1 MPDAA
6 STDGRRPDDG
16 IAPPDSQG
24 PDASTPHVVG
34 IGASAGGLEPL
45 ESLVGAIPA
54 GLGIAWVVVQHLRPD
69 GRSILSDLLA
79 RRTDLPVAVVEDGA
93 PVLADTVSV
102 APGGHG
108 VSLERGRFRLEP
120 LVESGARTPIDGFFG
135 SLAANVGERAFC
147 VVLSGTGSDG
157 TDGLRRIKSAGGI
170 AFVQRPGDARF
181 PGMPDSAR
189 ATGLVDFVL
198 APEAVPSRVAEI
210 AAHRDDLGNPEARAR
225 LLGDIEAALP
235 RVMALLSDDAR
246 GHDFSGYKPGTL
258 VRRIERRMLLV
269 HRRDVEGF
277 IEALAGDVEERR
289 RLAQDFM
296 IGVTRFHRDPAAF
309 EALARSALPGL
320 FETDGNADG
329 DERLR
334 VWVPGCSTGEEVYS
348 IAMLL
353 LEEARRRGEPRAPQV
368 FGTDIDASALY
379 AARQGVYAAGAVEHL
394 PDALRERYLTR
405 RGGAFHVGPRLR
417 EACVFALHN
426 VLADAPFSRV
436 ALVSCRNL
444 LIYLDGDAQA
454 RALNKFHFALRP
466 GGVLFLGGSESL
478 GDAERLFAPIDA
490 RRRVFR
496 RDDSVSSDYSTLLAG
511 VPRPVRAPPHA
522 DGAVSLP
529 GAVPA
534 ATPPEATRAERA
546 FLDGLAAPF
555 ALVDARDELTW
566 LSAGMTAYVEPAS
579 GVPSTR
585 LDALLMRELRLPA
598 RSVVDAAR
606 REGGRPSMDCALP
619 RPGNGSA
626 NGSANGSGGGAGGGP
641 DAPRA
646 VRLVAAALD
655 DARREVVLT
664 LLPLESGGRVQGSG
678 EGGADAERAA
688 LEREVAS
695 LRGQLDTALAGYD
708 ASARELRGSNE
719 ELLTMNV
726 ELQSANEELETS
738 REELQSINEE
748 LQTMNAELAEN
759 NDLLRRANDDLQN
772 LFDGGD
778 VATLFVDRRLCVR
791 RFTPRVGALFGIRER
806 DVGRP
811 LDELARRFA
820 HDSLERDARGVFRSL
835 EPLEQE
841 IAVETTGATFI
852 MRMRP
857 YRTADDRLDGVV
869 LSFFD
874 ISARKLQE
882 RRLAENEESLGRR
895 YAELETLY
903 DATPVGLSL
912 MDRELR
918 WLRINEKLAAING
931 FPVEAHVGV
940 RQDAL
945 IPDIDGRIAEV
956 QRRVLA
962 TGEAV
967 LGLEVRGT
975 TAAEPD
981 RPRDWIV
988 DYYPVR
994 AGDEVFALG
1003 CCMRE
1008 VTEQKSLERELQGYV
1023 ERQRTAV
1030 SLHPIHFH
1038 EVDAGG
1044 RLAFALS
1051 SHERL
1056 PGAAGLGAPFV
1067 EALPEE
1073 ARAAVRECLDA
1084 VLAGGGPARR
1094 DVELVE
1100 GGARRVYDLN
1110 VEPLEPDGGGGG
1122 GGGGDPRGALLVWF
1136 EVTRRKRGEERAVL
1150 LLAELQHR
1158 VKNTLATVL
1167 AIVRFTSRDAA
1178 SVEDMRERLA
1188 ARLQAISRTHDL
1200 LTATAWEATSVR
1212 ALLEAELAPY
1222 VERADGPVRLEG
1234 PALPL
1239 PPGQALAVGMA
1250 LHELATNSVKHGA
1263 LSVENGRVDVETWRD
1278 ERGRIGLEWRERGG
1292 PAPSAPPAS
1301 GFGRMLLE
1309 RITPTQLDGAAEL
1322 ELGDEGVRYR
1332 LAFAPRSIGSEIAE
1346 RLGRATGAAGAD
1358 VPEAS
1363 T

>member
-1 MPDAA
+1 M
-6 STDGRRPDDG
+6 
-16 IAPPDSQG
+16 
-24 PDASTPHVVG
+24 
-34 IGASAGGLEPL
+34 
-45 ESLVGAIPA
+45 
-54 GLGIAWVVVQHLRPD
+54 
-69 GRSILSDLLA
+69 
-79 RRTDLPVAVVEDGA
+79 
-93 PVLADTVSV
+93 
-102 APGGHG
+102 
-108 VSLERGRFRLEP
+108 
-120 LVESGARTPIDGFFG
+120 
-135 SLAANVGERAFC
+135 
-147 VVLSGTGSDG
+147 
-157 TDGLRRIKSAGGI
+157 
-170 AFVQRPGDARF
+170 
-181 PGMPDSAR
+181 
-189 ATGLVDFVL
+189 
-198 APEAVPSRVAEI
+198 
-210 AAHRDDLGNPEARAR
+210 
-225 LLGDIEAALP
+225 
-235 RVMALLSDDAR
+235 
-246 GHDFSGYKPGTL
+246 
-258 VRRIERRMLLV
+258 
-269 HRRDVEGF
+269 
-277 IEALAGDVEERR
+277 
-289 RLAQDFM
+289 
-296 IGVTRFHRDPAAF
+296 
-309 EALARSALPGL
+309 
-320 FETDGNADG
+320 
-329 DERLR
+329 
-334 VWVPGCSTGEEVYS
+334 
-348 IAMLL
+348 
-353 LEEARRRGEPRAPQV
+353 
-368 FGTDIDASALY
+368 
-379 AARQGVYAAGAVEHL
+379 
-394 PDALRERYLTR
+394 
-405 RGGAFHVGPRLR
+405 
-417 EACVFALHN
+417 FALHN

-444 LIYLDGDAQA
+444 LIYLDADAQA

-522 DGAVSLP
+522 DGAVPLP
-529 GAVPA
+529 DAVPA

-606 REGGRPSMDCALP
+606 REGGRPSMDCALS

-626 NGSANGSGGGAGGGP
+626 NGSANGSGGGAGGGAGGGP

-664 LLPLESGGRVQGSG
+664 LLPLESGGRVRSSG

-791 RFTPRVGALFGIRER
+791 RFAPRVGVLFGIRER

-869 LSFFD
+869 L
-874 ISARKLQE
+874 AR
-882 RRLAENEESLGRR
+882 
-895 YAELETLY
+895 
-903 DATPVGLSL
+903 
-912 MDRELR
+912 
-918 WLRINEKLAAING
+918 
-931 FPVEAHVGV
+931 
-940 RQDAL
+940 
-945 IPDIDGRIAEV
+945 
-956 QRRVLA
+956 
-962 TGEAV
+962 
-967 LGLEVRGT
+967 
-975 TAAEPD
+975 
-981 RPRDWIV
+981 
-988 DYYPVR
+988 VR
-994 AGDEVFALG
+994 A
-1003 CCMRE
+1003 
-1008 VTEQKSLERELQGYV
+1008 V
-1023 ERQRTAV
+1023 EPRAAAGRGRSRRAV
-1030 SLHPIHFH
+1030 
-1038 EVDAGG
+1038 
-1044 RLAFALS
+1044 R
-1051 SHERL
+1051 R
-1056 PGAAGLGAPFV
+1056 GAAGGGARGGARVPRRGARRRRARPSRRRARRGRGAARV
-1067 EALPEE
+1067 RPERRAARAGRGRGRGPSRRAARVVRGHAQKARRGARGAAAGRAPAPGQEHARHDPRDRALHVARRGERRGH
-1073 ARAAVRECLDA
+1073 ARAAGRAPAGD
-1084 VLAGGGPARR
+1084 LAHARPADGDGLGGHLGAGVARGRARALRRARR
-1094 DVELVE
+1094 
-1100 GGARRVYDLN
+1100 
-1110 VEPLEPDGGGGG
+1110 
-1122 GGGGDPRGALLVWF
+1122 
-1136 EVTRRKRGEERAVL
+1136 RA
-1150 LLAELQHR
+1150 
-1158 VKNTLATVL
+1158 
-1167 AIVRFTSRDAA
+1167 
-1178 SVEDMRERLA
+1178 
-1188 ARLQAISRTHDL
+1188 
-1200 LTATAWEATSVR
+1200 
-1212 ALLEAELAPY
+1212 
-1222 VERADGPVRLEG
+1222 GRLEG

-1346 RLGRATGAAGAD
+1346 RFGRATGAAGAD

>member
-6 STDGRRPDDG
+6 STDGLRPDDG

-24 PDASTPHVVG
+24 PDAWTPHVVG
-34 IGASAGGLEPL
+34 VGASAGGLEPL
-45 ESLVGAIPA
+45 EALVSAIPA

-79 RRTDLPVAVVEDGA
+79 RRTDLPVAVVEDDA

-102 APGGHG
+102 APGGHA

-120 LVESGARTPIDGFFG
+120 LVENGVRTPIDGFFG

-170 AFVQRPGDARF
+170 AFVQQPSGARF

-198 APEAVPSRVAEI
+198 TPEAVPSRVAEI
-210 AAHRDDLGNPEARAR
+210 VAHRDDLGNPEARAR

-320 FETDGNADG
+320 FETGADG
-329 DERLR
+329 DGDADGRLR

-353 LEEARRRGEPRAPQV
+353 LEEARRRGEPRALQV

-405 RGGAFHVGPRLR
+405 RGGAFHVRPRLR

-511 VPRPVRAPPHA
+511 VPRPVRAPPRA

-529 GAVPA
+529 DAVPA
-534 ATPPEATRAERA
+534 ATPPAATRAERA
-546 FLDGLAAPF
+546 FLDRLAAPF
-555 ALVDARDELTW
+555 AMVDARDELTW

-619 RPGNGSA
+619 K
-626 NGSANGSGGGAGGGP
+626 GGP
-641 DAPRA
+641 DAPHA

-664 LLPLESGGRVQGSG
+664 LLPLESGGRVPSSG

-688 LEREVAS
+688 LGREVAS

-708 ASARELRGSNE
+708 ASAQELRSSNE

-820 HDSLERDARGVFRSL
+820 HDSLERDAQGVFRSL

-841 IAVETTGATFI
+841 IVVETTGATFI

-882 RRLAENEESLGRR
+882 RRLAENEESLRR
-895 YAELETLY
+895 QYAELETLY
-903 DATPVGLSL
+903 HTTPVGLSL

-918 WLRINEKLAAING
+918 WLRVNEELAAING
-931 FPVEAHVGV
+931 FPIEAHIGV

-945 IPDIDGRIAEV
+945 IPDIDGRIAAT
-956 QRRVLA
+956 QRHVLT
-962 TGEAV
+962 TGESV
-967 LGLEVRGT
+967 RGLEVHGT
-975 TAAEPD
+975 TPAEPD

-994 AGDEVFALG
+994 AGDEVFAVG
-1003 CCMRE
+1003 CCVRE

-1038 EVDAGG
+1038 EVDADG

-1056 PGAAGLGAPFV
+1056 PGEAGLGAPFV

-1073 ARAAVRECLDA
+1073 VRAAVRGCLDA
-1084 VLAGGGPARR
+1084 VRAGGRPARL

-1100 GGARRVYDLN
+1100 GGTRRVYDLN
-1110 VEPLEPDGGGGG
+1110 VEPLEPDGTA
-1122 GGGGDPRGALLVWF
+1122 RGALLVWF

-1158 VKNTLATVL
+1158 VKNTLATIL
-1167 AIVRFTSRDAA
+1167 AIVRFTSRGAA

-1234 PALPL
+1234 PALSL

-1263 LSVENGRVDVETWRD
+1263 LSVEGGRVDVETRRD
-1278 ERGRIGLEWRERGG
+1278 EGGRIGLEWRERGG
-1292 PAPSAPPAS
+1292 PAPSGPPAS

-1322 ELGDEGVRYR
+1322 EFGREGVRYR
-1332 LAFAPRSIGSEIAE
+1332 LDFAPRSIGSEIAE
-1346 RLGRATGAAGAD
+1346 RFGHATGAAGTAGAD
-1358 VPEAS
+1358 SAGAS